1 MSHPIS
7 KKIADLIDHTLL
19 LKDSNAEDHIELCRT
34 AKKWS
39 FRTVC
44 VYPNFV
50 ELCAEQL
57 EGSSIEVCTVIDF
70 PDGIGDITNNVV
82 DVAMAANDGVMEID
96 MVMDI
101 AAFRKKNYEKV
112 SAGIMN
118 VVEAAEGRIIKVII
132 EACLWTDDE
141 IRAACE
147 IVQGSSAQFVKSS
160 TGLSTHGATVDHI
173 RIMRE
178 TVGDLFGV
186 KASGGIKTFDDA
198 LKMIQAGANRIGTS
212 SGDDIMKTQELKL
225 DD

>member
-1 MSHPIS
+1 MSHSIT
-7 KKIADLIDHTLL
+7 KKIANLIDHTLL
-19 LKDSNAEDHIELCRT
+19 SKNANADDHVELCIT
-34 AKKWS
+34 AKKWG

-57 EGSSIEVCTVIDF
+57 EGTAIEVCTVVDF
-70 PDGIGDITNNVV
+70 PDGVGDITNNVV
-82 DVAMAANDGVMEID
+82 DVAIATNDGAMEID

-101 AAFRKKNYEKV
+101 EAFRKKNYEKV

-118 VVEAAEGRIIKVII
+118 AVEAAEGRIIKVII
-132 EACLWTDDE
+132 ETCIWTDEE
-141 IRAACE
+141 IKVACE
-147 IVQGSSAQFVKSS
+147 IVQESSAQFVKSS
-160 TGLSTHGATVDHI
+160 TGFSTQGATVDHI

-212 SGDDIMKTQELKL
+212 SGGDIMKTEKLKSKE
-225 DD
+225 

>member
-1 MSHPIS
+1 MNHPIS

-19 LKDSNAEDHIELCRT
+19 NDGANAEDHIELCRT
-34 AKKWS
+34 AKKWG

-57 EGSSIEVCTVIDF
+57 EGTSIEVCTVIDF
-70 PDGIGDITNNVV
+70 PKGEGDITNNVV
-82 DVAMAANDGVMEID
+82 DVAIAASDGAMEID

-101 AAFRKKNYEKV
+101 EAFRKKNYEKV

-132 EACLWTDDE
+132 EACLWTDEE
-141 IRAACE
+141 IKAACE

-160 TGLSTHGATVDHI
+160 TGFSTHGATIDHI
-173 RIMRE
+173 STMRE
-178 TVGDLFGV
+178 SVGDLFGV
-186 KASGGIKTFDDA
+186 KASGGIKSFGDA

-212 SGDDIMKTQELKL
+212 SGAEIMKTENLKSKE
-225 DD
+225 

>member
-1 MSHPIS
+1 MSHSIS

-19 LKDSNAEDHIELCRT
+19 TKDSNSNDHIELCKT
-34 AKKWS
+34 AKKWG

-50 ELCAEQL
+50 EICAEKL
-57 EGSSIEVCTVIDF
+57 EGTSIEVCTVVDF
-70 PDGIGDITNNVV
+70 PDGVGDITNNVV
-82 DVAMAANDGVMEID
+82 DVAIATSDGAMEID

-101 AAFRKKNYEKV
+101 EAFRKKNYEKV

-132 EACLWTDDE
+132 ESCFWTDDE

-160 TGLSTHGATVDHI
+160 TGFSTHGATVEHI
-173 RIMRE
+173 KIMRE

-212 SGDDIMKTQELKL
+212 SGDDIMKTEKLKSKE
-225 DD
+225 